1 MTLSNRA
8 LWALMFLLTSLLA
21 SGTGEAKSVRDPKV
35 RAEFQRLNPCPNKE
49 WQIRPGTQG
58 GRRGACPGFQVD
70 HVIALVCGG
79 RDSVDNLQ
87 WLSVEAHKAKT
98 REDIKNC
105 RRKR

>member
-21 SGTGEAKSVRDPKV
+21 SGTGEAKSVRDPEV
-35 RAEFQRLNPCPNKE
+35 RRAFMKLHPCPSTGK
-49 WQIRPGTQG
+49 TK
-58 GRRGACPGFQVD
+58 GACPGFQVD

>member
-8 LWALMFLLTSLLA
+8 LWALMFLLATSIA
-21 SGTGEAKSVRDPKV
+21 SGTGEAKSVRDPEV
-35 RAEFQRLNPCPNKE
+35 RRAFMKLHPCPSTGK
-49 WQIRPGTQG
+49 TK
-58 GRRGACPGFQVD
+58 GACPGWQVD
-70 HVIALVCGG
+70 HIIALVCGG

>member
-21 SGTGEAKSVRDPKV
+21 SGTGEAKSVRDPEV
-35 RAEFQRLNPCPNKE
+35 RRAFMKLHPCPSTGK
-49 WQIRPGTQG
+49 TK
-58 GRRGACPGFQVD
+58 GACPGWQVD

-105 RRKR
+105 RHKR